1 MIRRR
6 SAARWAVP
14 LLLLASCAGATAVS
28 SQVTAVPSLALGSPI
43 VLALQ
48 IALVFFYG
56 SLLLLVPLVRALEG
70 DLPIELSLRGAR
82 WSEQA
87 LGVGDEVLKRQDE
100 DEERVARDQ
109 FDLREEVQRL
119 RKRLDEADRAQR
131 ELAEQ
136 TVARIAAL
144 EAKV

>member
-28 SQVTAVPSLALGSPI
+28 SQVTAVPSLALGSHV

-48 IALVFFYG
+48 ITLVFFYG

-70 DLPIELSLRGAR
+70 DLPVELTLRGAR
-82 WSEQA
+82 WSD
-87 LGVGDEVLKRQDE
+87 G
-100 DEERVARDQ
+100 
-109 FDLREEVQRL
+109 QRTL
-119 RKRLDEADRAQR
+119 IRRAM
-131 ELAEQ
+131 E
-136 TVARIAAL
+136 RIAAL
-144 EAKV
+144 EEKV